1 MHIHLCTTIG
11 APVDRVWATVE
22 DIATHTRWMADA
34 ESIEFIGEQRRG
46 VGTEFD
52 CRTRVGPFTTVD
64 RMRVTEWEPGAAM
77 GIEHRGV
84 VTGTG
89 RFTLRA
95 VGSGLTE
102 FCWTEELVF
111 PATMGGALGAR
122 AGRPVLERV
131 WRANLRRLRDLA
143 ETRAATGT

>member
-1 MHIHLCTTIG
+1 VRIHICTTIG
-11 APVDRVWATVE
+11 APVEHVWATVE
-22 DIATHTRWMADA
+22 DIATHTDWMADA
-34 ESIEFIGEQRRG
+34 ESIEFLTEQRAG

-64 RMRVTEWEPGAAM
+64 RMRVTEWEPSASM
-77 GIEHRGV
+77 GIEHRGL

-89 RFTLRA
+89 RFTLT
-95 VGSGLTE
+95 GLGTAMTE
-102 FCWTEELVF
+102 FCWTEDLVF
-111 PATMGGALGAR
+111 PRSMGGGIGER

-143 ETRAATGT
+143 ES

>member
-1 MHIHLCTTIG
+1 MRIHICTTIG
-11 APVDRVWATVE
+11 APVARVWSTVE

-34 ESIEFIGEQRRG
+34 EAIEFVGPRRRG

-89 RFTLRA
+89 RFTLRDA
-95 VGSGLTE
+95 GAGITE
-102 FCWTEELVF
+102 FCWTEDLVF
-111 PATMGGALGAR
+111 PATMGGGIGER
-122 AGRPVLERV
+122 AGRPVLERI
-131 WRANLRRLRDLA
+131 WRANLRRLRALA
-143 ETRAATGT
+143 ET